1 MQELINFL
9 SNRVVNLLLVVI
21 KTDLACP
28 DCLCENRNVFKDRW
42 SFFAEPDQ
50 KTFDRCF
57 PIAICDQNLQSDVV
71 LFSFNNSTGHFWSKN
86 WDLSRNLFFSVFQ
99 HTFSTDDICILPA
112 RKKTSAI
119 IYSYREIT
127 QTCFSSD
134 PDQNFCGAL
143 KCSLRFSSRTF
154 RGNCFE
160 KLQNFTLLRH
170 KEQKKLYC
178 DFNSIIH

>member
-1 MQELINFL
+1 MLFFEVWVKIQFVFWKVHSICPGKNFQRSYNNLEKMQELINFL

-28 DCLCENRNVFKDRW
+28 DCLCENRNVFKDHW

-86 WDLSRNLFFSVFQ
+86 WDLSRNLFFLSFSIPFQ
-99 HTFSTDDICILPA
+99 LMTFAFSLP
-112 RKKTSAI
+112 
-119 IYSYREIT
+119 E
-127 QTCFSSD
+127 
-134 PDQNFCGAL
+134 
-143 KCSLRFSSRTF
+143 
-154 RGNCFE
+154 
-160 KLQNFTLLRH
+160 
-170 KEQKKLYC
+170 KKLLQ
-178 DFNSIIH
+178 